1 MEQIVKRYAEQIR
14 SAAADKRPL
23 RLRGGGSK
31 DFYGQSLEGELLDTR
46 AYSGIVAYE
55 PSELVITVRCGTLFA
70 ELEVVLC
77 G

>member
-14 SAAADKRPL
+14 AAAADKRPL

-46 AYSGIVAYE
+46 AYSGIVAY
-55 PSELVITVRCGTLFA
+55 SGRSRRR
-70 ELEVVLC
+70 
-77 G
+77 